1 MPLLEVNDLKKYYP
15 AGRGEILKAVDGVS
29 FSIEAGETLGIVG
42 ESGCGKTTL
51 TRLINGLIPHY
62 YEGTLTGQTIVEGID
77 VKNVSL
83 YALSGV
89 VGSVFQ
95 NPRTQF
101 FTVDSTSEL
110 AFGCENQGL
119 SENEIVERI
128 KFTAEQFGIEV
139 LMGKNIFCLSGGE
152 KQKIACA
159 SVSVSDPPIIV
170 LDEPSSNLDISA
182 TEDLRRMIQ
191 LWKKQ
196 GKTVVHFIAYPYSG
210 SNRQLYRLC
219 TETIVRST
227 CNAFLGCSTYHSIEI
242 HFRRTGQHHVQPY
255 RNSQR
260 MQRMVTIQAII
271 LKTGFQ
277 GEMLV
282 QTTFHAYPGR
292 ERHMEIPFRQGSADA
307 CFQCP
312 ITGLGWRY
320 SHRLCRFFLRRWQ
333 HSIYISILMA
343 RI

>member
-1 MPLLEVNDLKKYYP
+1 MVFKINKSCAHRTTDSDWWDVPY
-15 AGRGEILKAVDGVS
+15 AR
-29 FSIEAGETLGIVG
+29 FSSASPYRMMGYR
-42 ESGCGKTTL
+42 
-51 TRLINGLIPHY
+51 RL
-62 YEGTLTGQTIVEGID
+62 
-77 VKNVSL
+77 
-83 YALSGV
+83 
-89 VGSVFQ
+89 
-95 NPRTQF
+95 
-101 FTVDSTSEL
+101 
-110 AFGCENQGL
+110 C
-119 SENEIVERI
+119 
-128 KFTAEQFGIEV
+128 
-139 LMGKNIFCLSGGE
+139 
-152 KQKIACA
+152 
-159 SVSVSDPPIIV
+159 
-170 LDEPSSNLDISA
+170 
-182 TEDLRRMIQ
+182 
-191 LWKKQ
+191 KQ

-312 ITGLGWRY
+312 ITGLRWRY

-333 HSIYISILMA
+333 HSIYTSILMA

>member
-1 MPLLEVNDLKKYYP
+1 MVFKINKSCARRTTDSDWWAVPYARFLSASPYRNDGIQTALQTRQNGCSFYSVPLLRQQPTTVP
-15 AGRGEILKAVDGVS
+15 ALHRNHCPEHLQ
-29 FSIEAGETLGIVG
+29 
-42 ESGCGKTTL
+42 C
-51 TRLINGLIPHY
+51 
-62 YEGTLTGQTIVEGID
+62 
-77 VKNVSL
+77 
-83 YALSGV
+83 
-89 VGSVFQ
+89 
-95 NPRTQF
+95 
-101 FTVDSTSEL
+101 
-110 AFGCENQGL
+110 
-119 SENEIVERI
+119 
-128 KFTAEQFGIEV
+128 
-139 LMGKNIFCLSGGE
+139 
-152 KQKIACA
+152 
-159 SVSVSDPPIIV
+159 
-170 LDEPSSNLDISA
+170 IS
-182 TEDLRRMIQ
+182 R
-191 LWKKQ
+191 
-196 GKTVVHFIAYPYSG
+196 
-210 SNRQLYRLC
+210 
-219 TETIVRST
+219 
-227 CNAFLGCSTYHSIEI
+227 CSTYHSIEI